1 MSWGYTAGAY
11 YRNASAFGS
20 LTLGGYDSSR
30 FTRNNAS
37 FDVRN
42 STSRDLLLT
51 LDSISYNSFDSQPLL
66 LGAPIDVFIDSL
78 VTELYLPVTVCQAFE
93 TAFGL
98 QWDSTTERYL
108 INGTTHNNLLAQNPT
123 FNMTFSQPGNGT
135 ATILLPYAAFDL
147 NVTQPLVNTT
157 SRYFPLKQAQ
167 NSTQYTLGRTF
178 LQEAY
183 IITDYERRNF
193 SVYQAVSDGG
203 PEELVA
209 INSPEPQAAKH
220 RSGLTGGAIAGIVIA
235 ITVALALVVGAV
247 FWFRRQWRLAIGD
260 TIDEKHA
267 ETEQS
272 SPVSRYEVD
281 GESGRYEL
289 NAQEQRKAE
298 LDGSYQQIKDRPLPA
313 IKVHE
318 MRANETPAV
327 ELEAIVRV
335 HISSGEVPLKASFFC
350 RFTLSQTFFETHYNL
365 PPLTMASPSRL
376 LALPRELRD
385 VIYAFAVISG
395 EQTLRIK
402 QQPPSRGHSQ
412 FTSSSQLLLV
422 CKQVSAE
429 YVESF
434 AKNILSPG
442 HEEVH
447 IALTVLDFDVADL
460 QALIQSLAP
469 GQVDHLKAKCR
480 LRVRLVFLEKI
491 IGLERNDNL
500 RLKSWAHFCNSKGL
514 RAAYE
519 VDQTAVRRK
528 WEGDDAY
535 ILYELGPKLPEEI
548 FIRYAI
554 CDWIWEDKERW

>member
-1 MSWGYTAGAY
+1 MSLTRAVASWLLLHGLAHAAQTKSVAPLSISPSKYWDGIDGWWSTFNIALGTPAQSVRLLPGTSNNQIWTILPAGCAEDNANLTLSACDITRGNTFHRFHSSTWSTQELATNKSITLIAPEEIALGLQHAGNYGFDAVTLGLLGSGSPALQNQTIAGIWTVDFWLGNLGLSADPLYITSSVDAVASVLGTLHNLSLVPSMSWGYTAGAF
-11 YRNASAFGS
+11 YRNAAAFGS

-30 FTRNNAS
+30 FTRNDAS
-37 FDVRN
+37 FDLRN

-51 LDSISYNSFDSQPLL
+51 LDSISHNATDSQPLL

-108 INGTTHNNLLAQNPT
+108 INETTHNNLLVQNPT

-147 NVTQPLVNTT
+147 NATQPLVNTT

-193 SVYQAVSDGG
+193 SVYQAVSDGS
-203 PEELVA
+203 PAQLVA

-235 ITVALALVVGAV
+235 IIVALALVVGAV

-281 GESGRYEL
+281 GGTGRHEL
-289 NAQEQRKAE
+289 SVQEQRKAE
-298 LDGSYQQIKDRPLPA
+298 LDGSRQIKDRPLPA

-318 MRANETPAV
+318 MRANETPAID
-327 ELEAIVRV
+327 LEAVVR
-335 HISSGEVPLKASFFC
+335 
-350 RFTLSQTFFETHYNL
+350 
-365 PPLTMASPSRL
+365 
-376 LALPRELRD
+376 
-385 VIYAFAVISG
+385 
-395 EQTLRIK
+395 
-402 QQPPSRGHSQ
+402 
-412 FTSSSQLLLV
+412 
-422 CKQVSAE
+422 
-429 YVESF
+429 
-434 AKNILSPG
+434 
-442 HEEVH
+442 
-447 IALTVLDFDVADL
+447 
-460 QALIQSLAP
+460 
-469 GQVDHLKAKCR
+469 
-480 LRVRLVFLEKI
+480 
-491 IGLERNDNL
+491 
-500 RLKSWAHFCNSKGL
+500 
-514 RAAYE
+514 
-519 VDQTAVRRK
+519 
-528 WEGDDAY
+528 
-535 ILYELGPKLPEEI
+535 
-548 FIRYAI
+548 
-554 CDWIWEDKERW
+554 